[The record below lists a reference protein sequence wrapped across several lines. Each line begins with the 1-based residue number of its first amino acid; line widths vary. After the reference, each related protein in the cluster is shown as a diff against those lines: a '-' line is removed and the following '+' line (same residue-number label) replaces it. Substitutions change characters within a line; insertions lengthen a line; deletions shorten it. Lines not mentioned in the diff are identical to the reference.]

1 MARDLRFYCHSGLGL
16 DLTSHIAPSV
26 SSAALVGEAK
36 GAERQLIVV
45 FVDKVTLYS
54 CQFVHIFSHLQI

>member
-36 GAERQLIVV
+36 GAERQLIAL
-45 FVDKVTLYS
+45 FVDKVTL
-54 CQFVHIFSHLQI
+54 

>member
-36 GAERQLIVV
+36 GAERQLIAV
-45 FVDKVTLYS
+45 FVDKVTL
-54 CQFVHIFSHLQI
+54 L